1 MSLTWQ
7 DTREIAEALYERF
20 PDTDPKTVRFTD
32 MHNGFVSWTVLTT
45 IRKDRMKKY
54 WKRSYWSG

>member
-20 PDTDPKTVRFTD
+20 PDTDPK
-32 MHNGFVSWTVLTT
+32 NGPFYRYAPMDL
-45 IRKDRMKKY
+45 
-54 WKRSYWSG
+54 